1 MKTSFFKVCLAA
13 LLAVFS
19 LSSCLESNDD
29 GTRSTYGF
37 FKPVSMMGYSYYV
50 DASGF
55 KFVPTTS
62 SATSSTPSYEY
73 DLALVQFSYNVND
86 LVQGATSVD
95 ITLLGQPSY
104 LRKVDYLEEVGEES
118 SYLSIYEVGRL
129 GLWGKDY
136 LIFPFVM
143 RVHKSTTTATLDT
156 ELNSHH
162 FGLYLDE
169 EGSSDG
175 KNVLRLQLKYSIN
188 DVTANDEDK
197 LKEYSLFYS
206 DYHYMTFDIR
216 HAVGDYQTLNGGE
229 YPEKIEVSYQQSQ
242 SGTVVGAE
250 DGTKT
255 TVSVVYPKDTAD
267 EE

>member
-95 ITLLGQPSY
+95 ITLLTEPSY
-104 LRKVDYLEEVGEES
+104 LRTMDYLEEVGEES
-118 SYLSIYEVGRL
+118 SYLSVYDIQSL
-129 GLWGKDY
+129 GIWDKDY
-136 LIFPFVM
+136 LIIPVSM
-143 RVHKSTTTATLDT
+143 RVHKSTSTTTLNT

-162 FGLYLDE
+162 WGLYLDK
-169 EGSSDG
+169 EGSADG
-175 KNVLRLQLKYSIN
+175 KNVMRLQLKYSIN
-188 DVTANDEDK
+188 DVTAEDEDK
-197 LKEYSLFYS
+197 LKEYTLGYS
-206 DYHYMTFDIR
+206 DYMTFAIR
-216 HAVGDYQTLNGGE
+216 EVIDDYQTLNGGE
-229 YPEKIEVSYQQSQ
+229 YPEKIEVSYQQSM